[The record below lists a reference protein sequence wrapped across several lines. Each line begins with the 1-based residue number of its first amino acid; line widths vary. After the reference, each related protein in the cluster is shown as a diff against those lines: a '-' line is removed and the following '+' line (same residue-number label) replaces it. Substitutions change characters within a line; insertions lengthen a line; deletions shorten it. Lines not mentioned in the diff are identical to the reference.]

1 EAQQKLELAQEE
13 AQRIKQTAELNAQ
26 TAKDAILA
34 QSAVDI
40 QRMQEAGAADLNSEL
55 ERVITQLRQKVV
67 LQALQK
73 VEGELKA
80 GISDNAQQALIARS
94 IAQLGGEI

>member
-1 EAQQKLELAQEE
+1 M
-13 AQRIKQTAELNAQ
+13 
-26 TAKDAILA
+26 A

-55 ERVITQLRQKVV
+55 ERAIAQLRQKVV
-67 LQALQK
+67 VKALQQA
-73 VEGELKA
+73 EGQLKG
-80 GISDNAQQALIARS
+80 GISDDAQQVLIDRS

>member
-1 EAQQKLELAQEE
+1 
-13 AQRIKQTAELNAQ
+13 KQTAELNAQ